1 MTGCSIIN
9 NHDET
14 APIVQNETWT
24 DGSTFAFNASA
35 GSSTT
40 VDKYLYWEAG
50 DPQSGISLP
59 VGYSNIGTMSL
70 STSIALGGG
79 MRRYIYKLSIDGDQA
94 TSAGNG
100 ERLELLFMHIMLFKM
115 QAVAV
120 VVLVMVLL

>member
-1 MTGCSIIN
+1 MPSYGNTISFGFRVSLGSGSSDLTGCSIIN
-9 NHDET
+9 NHDT
-14 APIVQNETWT
+14 SRPVVQNHQWS

-70 STSIALGGG
+70 STSIALGVKCVDIFINW
-79 MRRYIYKLSIDGDQA
+79 Y
-94 TSAGNG
+94 
-100 ERLELLFMHIMLFKM
+100 
-115 QAVAV
+115 
-120 VVLVMVLL
+120 